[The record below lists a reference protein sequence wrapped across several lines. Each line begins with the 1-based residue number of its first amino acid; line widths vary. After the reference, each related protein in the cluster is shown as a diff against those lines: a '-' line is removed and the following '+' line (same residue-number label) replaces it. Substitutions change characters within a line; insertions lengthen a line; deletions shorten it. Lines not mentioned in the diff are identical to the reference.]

1 VLTKKSSGWLT
12 ATADFCRYL
21 LSAGRERRYVMK
33 FLSKL
38 IEVMVGERVKSAL
51 SSCLSMSLYHG
62 PLPAKFYSAWLT
74 LYLLNQSLIP
84 QI

>member
-1 VLTKKSSGWLT
+1 
-12 ATADFCRYL
+12 
-21 LSAGRERRYVMK
+21 MK

-51 SSCLSMSLYHG
+51 SSCLSMSLYHC
-62 PLPAKFYSAWLT
+62 PFPSKFYSFNLD
-74 LYLLNQSLIP
+74 QSLIL